1 MPEEPT
7 STAAPEGEGA
17 VPARH
22 VEVHHVP
29 AGGILVFER
38 PDRRGPPIR
47 ELTAGEEVSVAGRRP
62 PWVHIRAADGLDGW
76 VDGTELAGIAVGAA
90 PVAAH
95 PGPEG
100 SPGASSLTAPKV
112 VEKQRSRMRLGTGPV
127 LGALA
132 GILAIVGTVL
142 PWVQTVGKLD
152 QVDAFGLA
160 VNVLSGWDHALKGGF
175 ELGLLIVIL
184 AGVGAV
190 VSLVSGGGIVRRV
203 LGLALMII
211 CVVYVL
217 QTQDLLTTS
226 DRGLGTGL
234 NVWDLVDYGVLVTFG
249 GGLVMLGAPSR

>member
-7 STAAPEGEGA
+7 STATPEGPLPSRDAEI
-17 VPARH
+17 
-22 VEVHHVP
+22 HHVP

-38 PDRRGPPIR
+38 PDRRGTPIR
-47 ELTAGEEVSVAGRRP
+47 ELPAGEEVSVAGRRP
-62 PWVHIRAADGLDGW
+62 PWVHIRTADGLDGW

-95 PGPEG
+95 PDPEA
-100 SPGASSLTAPKV
+100 SRASSVVAPKV
-112 VEKQRSRMRLGTGPV
+112 VEKQRSPLRLATGPV

-132 GILAIVGTVL
+132 GILAIVGTML
-142 PWVQTVGKLD
+142 PWVQTVGTLHE
-152 QVDAFGLA
+152 VDAFGLP
-160 VNVLSGWDHALKGGF
+160 VSVLSGWDDALKGGF

-190 VSLVSGGGIVRRV
+190 VSLVSGGGIVRRL

-217 QTQDLLTTS
+217 QTQDLLATS

-249 GGLVMLGAPSR
+249 GGLVMLCAPSR

>member
-7 STAAPEGEGA
+7 STATPDGG
-17 VPARH
+17 VPARD
-22 VEVHHVP
+22 VEIRHVP

-47 ELTAGEEVSVAGRRP
+47 ELPAGEEVSVAGRRP

-95 PGPEG
+95 PDPDG
-100 SPGASSLTAPKV
+100 SPGASSVMPPTV
-112 VEKQRSRMRLGTGPV
+112 VEKQRSPLRLGTGPV

-132 GILAIVGTVL
+132 GIMAVVGTML
-142 PWVQTVGKLD
+142 PWVQTVGTLHE
-152 QVDAFGLA
+152 VDAFGLP
-160 VNVLSGWDHALKGGF
+160 VSVLNGWDHALKGGF

-184 AGVGAV
+184 AGVGV
-190 VSLVSGGGIVRRV
+190 IVSLVSGGGIVRRV

-217 QTQDLLTTS
+217 QTQDLLTSS

-249 GGLVMLGAPSR
+249 GGLVMLCAPSR